1 MTTLCVT
8 RTIKGLIFKDRACR
22 VRLTGLALFTPKKNP

>member
-22 VRLTGLALFTPKKNP
+22 VRLTVERSHA